1 MYVIGRESIYGRR
14 SNPVPSEHELNFPG
28 AITVFDTSTQRLF
41 GIERFNNRI
50 LVFQAHPD
58 EVESYPAANVVIG
71 QKDLASTERGI
82 GPNRTGMMASG
93 ARDEQGQRLFVADP
107 PNHRVLVF
115 DIHPDRLDTD
125 PAATIVI
132 GQEDFHSRERGVGPA
147 QLAGPSSVAYDPVE
161 KRLFVSD
168 MGNHRA
174 VVFDV
179 HPDRLTNHPS
189 AIAVMGQADA
199 LSRKPRASLD
209 DLKPEALAYDWV
221 HHRLFI
227 AEDLQHR
234 VMVYDAHPDR
244 VGGPTK
250 ALAVIGQPDAFSTH
264 PAVGPDRVAMP
275 RLAVEPETQKL
286 YISEGF
292 PAGNRISIFDIT
304 PGKLHTGMVASDV
317 VGHETTAGGPDFE
330 ARMAQ
335 GHLNG
340 KTLAAA
346 RAVALDPVD
355 HRLFVADEY
364 NRRVVVWQLDGMNRV
379 ADRAAQWVLGQPD
392 LESS

>member
-1 MYVIGRESIYGRR
+1 
-14 SNPVPSEHELNFPG
+14 
-28 AITVFDTSTQRLF
+28 
-41 GIERFNNRI
+41 
-50 LVFQAHPD
+50 
-58 EVESYPAANVVIG
+58 
-71 QKDLASTERGI
+71 
-82 GPNRTGMMASG
+82 
-93 ARDEQGQRLFVADP
+93 
-107 PNHRVLVF
+107 
-115 DIHPDRLDTD
+115 
-125 PAATIVI
+125 
-132 GQEDFHSRERGVGPA
+132 
-147 QLAGPSSVAYDPVE
+147 
-161 KRLFVSD
+161 
-168 MGNHRA
+168 
-174 VVFDV
+174 
-179 HPDRLTNHPS
+179 
-189 AIAVMGQADA
+189 MGQADA

-275 RLAVEPETQKL
+275 RLAVELETQKL

-346 RAVALDPVD
+346 RAVALDPVG
-355 HRLFVADEY
+355 HRLFVADEG
-364 NRRVVVWQLDGMNRV
+364 RRLAARWMNRV

>member
-1 MYVIGRESIYGRR
+1 
-14 SNPVPSEHELNFPG
+14 
-28 AITVFDTSTQRLF
+28 
-41 GIERFNNRI
+41 
-50 LVFQAHPD
+50 
-58 EVESYPAANVVIG
+58 
-71 QKDLASTERGI
+71 
-82 GPNRTGMMASG
+82 
-93 ARDEQGQRLFVADP
+93 
-107 PNHRVLVF
+107 
-115 DIHPDRLDTD
+115 
-125 PAATIVI
+125 
-132 GQEDFHSRERGVGPA
+132 
-147 QLAGPSSVAYDPVE
+147 
-161 KRLFVSD
+161 
-168 MGNHRA
+168 
-174 VVFDV
+174 
-179 HPDRLTNHPS
+179 
-189 AIAVMGQADA
+189 
-199 LSRKPRASLD
+199 
-209 DLKPEALAYDWV
+209 
-221 HHRLFI
+221 
-227 AEDLQHR
+227 
-234 VMVYDAHPDR
+234 MVYDAHPDR

-355 HRLFVADEY
+355 HRLFVADEG
-364 NRRVVVWQLDGMNRV
+364 RRLAARWMNRV